1 MSVFSCARVL
11 GGAAA
16 GADASFRS
24 VGTDT
29 RSLEPGALY
38 VALRG
43 ERFDGHDFIAQAEDR
58 GAAAALVARPV
69 ATRLPTVTVA
79 DTRLALGQLARYWRG
94 RFAIPVIGVTGSNG
108 KTTVKNMLAAI
119 LVEHGATLATA
130 GNLNN
135 DIGMPLTLLNL
146 RATHRFAVIE
156 MGMNHPGEIDY
167 LTHICRPTVALI
179 TNAAPAHLA
188 GLGSV
193 GGVAQ
198 AKGEI
203 FAGLTDDG
211 TAIVNADDAFCD
223 FWRGLAAPRK
233 VLSFGMNNAATVRAE
248 YKAIP
253 GAANVRIRTPDG
265 DIAVALKLVGRQN
278 ALNAAAAVCAARSV
292 GANASQ
298 IRAGL
303 ASLLPTPGRLEIKR
317 GSTGAT
323 IIDDTYNA
331 NPASVAAALDVLA
344 EFPGERVA
352 VLGDMGE
359 LGESALSAHGD
370 IGRKARDVG
379 VVRLFAVGVLG
390 KETVKAFGAGARHF
404 ADRQALTDALKT
416 TLRSDVTVLVKGSRS
431 AGMEAV
437 VAALTGQSGS
447 LH

>member
-11 GGAAA
+11 GGTAI
-16 GADASFRS
+16 GVDATFHS
-24 VGTDT
+24 VCTDT
-29 RSLEPGALY
+29 RMLEPGALY

-43 ERFDGHDFIAQAEDR
+43 ERFDGHDFIAQADEK
-58 GAAAALVARPV
+58 GAAAALVARSV
-69 ATRLPTVTVA
+69 ATRLPVITVA

-94 RFAIPVIGVTGSNG
+94 QFSIPVVGITGSNG

-119 LVEHGATLATA
+119 LSKRGDTLATV

-135 DIGMPLTLLNL
+135 DIGMPLTLLKL
-146 RATHRFAVIE
+146 RATHQYAVIE

-203 FAGLTDDG
+203 FGGLPDDG
-211 TAIVNADDAFCD
+211 TAIVNADDAFRD
-223 FWRGLAAPRK
+223 FWCGLAAPRK
-233 VLSFGMNNAATVRAE
+233 VLSFGMDNEATVRAE
-248 YKAIP
+248 YTAAP
-253 GAANVRIRTPDG
+253 GAANVRIRTPEG
-265 DIAVALKLVGRQN
+265 DIAVALKLIGRHN
-278 ALNAAAAVCAARSV
+278 ALNAAAAACAARAV
-292 GANASQ
+292 GANAAQ

-303 ASLLPTPGRLEIKR
+303 ESLQPAPGRLEIKR

-359 LGESALSAHGD
+359 LGESAASAHAE
-370 IGRKARDVG
+370 IGRKAREAG
-379 VVRLFAVGVLG
+379 VARLFAVGVLG
-390 KETVKAFGAGARHF
+390 AETVKAFGAGARHF
-404 ADRQALTDALKT
+404 ADRQALADALRA
-416 TLRSDVTVLVKGSRS
+416 TLRADTTVLVKGSRS
-431 AGMEAV
+431 AGMEMV
-437 VAALTGQSGS
+437 VTALTGETAGS
-447 LH
+447 H

>member
-11 GGAAA
+11 GGTAS
-16 GADASFRS
+16 GADATFRS

-29 RSLEPGALY
+29 RTLEPGALY

-43 ERFDGHDFIAQAEDR
+43 ERFDGHDFIAQAEEK
-58 GAAAALVARPV
+58 GAAAALVARSV
-69 ATRLPTVTVA
+69 ETRLPIVTVA

-94 RFAIPVIGVTGSNG
+94 RFSIPVAGITGSNG

-119 LVEHGATLATA
+119 LAKRGETLATA

-135 DIGMPLTLLNL
+135 DIGMPLTLLKL
-146 RATHRFAVIE
+146 RATHQYAVIE

-188 GLGSV
+188 GLGNV
-193 GGVAQ
+193 GGVAR

-203 FAGLTDDG
+203 FGGLPDDG
-211 TAIVNADDAFCD
+211 AAIVNADDAFCD

-233 VLSFGMNNAATVRAE
+233 ALTFGMNNEATVRAA
-248 YKAIP
+248 YQAAP
-253 GAANVRIRTPDG
+253 GAAQVRLRTPEG
-265 DIAVALKLVGRQN
+265 DIAVELKLIGRHN
-278 ALNAAAAVCAARSV
+278 ALNAAAAACAARAV
-292 GANASQ
+292 GANAAQ
-298 IRAGL
+298 IKAGL
-303 ASLLPTPGRLEIKR
+303 EALRPAPGRLEIKH
-317 GSTGAT
+317 GPAGAT

-359 LGESALSAHGD
+359 LGEAAASAHAD
-370 IGRKARDVG
+370 IGRKAREAG
-379 VVRLFAVGVLG
+379 VARLFAVGALG
-390 KETVKAFGAGARHF
+390 AETVKAFGAGARHF
-404 ADRQALTDALKT
+404 ADRQALADALKA
-416 TLRSDVTVLVKGSRS
+416 TLRADTTVLVKGSRS
-431 AGMEAV
+431 AGMETV
-437 VAALTGQSGS
+437 VAALTGDAAGS
-447 LH
+447 H